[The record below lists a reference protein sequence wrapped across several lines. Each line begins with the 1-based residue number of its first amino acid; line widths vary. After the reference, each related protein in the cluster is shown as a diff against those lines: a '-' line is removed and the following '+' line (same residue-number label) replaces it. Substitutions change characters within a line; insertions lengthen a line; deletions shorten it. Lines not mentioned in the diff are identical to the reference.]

1 MAVPSPLSIYLA
13 KGQPLCRIRL
23 LSTAL
28 FPSLGRNLPAK
39 TQVALAVD
47 EHDGKRDKQQH
58 ARHDDG
64 VQAYALNTP
73 VAQHGAKHKGKDHAK
88 IQQAVF
94 QKAAPVSDDVIV
106 HVLQRVAQVADAHG
120 RSDAVT
126 VDLAEALDLHAAG
139 KRGEAVGEQ
148 VVTATGDKAHAQQDD
163 GFKEHR
169 HLTPVDHAA
178 KPLVYQIGKHNTH
191 GKRHHREEV
200 APRKCPVALRDAHA
214 HEQDVACLRV
224 GENMVAPNVRIHV
237 HKATGERQDD
247 AQLNRLRYLFGTL
260 HRRASSLL
268 TTLSCVGGNIAAVHT
283 VTH

>member
-1 MAVPSPLSIYLA
+1 M
-13 KGQPLCRIRL
+13 
-23 LSTAL
+23 
-28 FPSLGRNLPAK
+28 
-39 TQVALAVD
+39 
-47 EHDGKRDKQQH
+47 
-58 ARHDDG
+58 
-64 VQAYALNTP
+64 QAYALNTP

-88 IQQAVF
+88 VQQAVF
-94 QKAAPVSDDVIV
+94 QKAAPVGDDVIV

-120 RSDAVT
+120 RGDAVT
-126 VDLAEALDLHAAG
+126 VDLAEALDLHTAG
-139 KRGEAVGEQ
+139 KRSEAVGEQ
-148 VVTATGDKAHAQQDD
+148 VEIATGNKTHAQQDD

-178 KPLVYQIGKHNTH
+178 KTLVYQVGKHNAH
-191 GKRHHREEV
+191 SKRNHREEV
-200 APRKCPVALRDAHA
+200 TPRKCPIALRDTHA
-214 HEQDVACLRV
+214 HQQDVARLSV
-224 GENMVAPNVRIHV
+224 GENMVAPNVRIHI

>member
-1 MAVPSPLSIYLA
+1 M
-13 KGQPLCRIRL
+13 
-23 LSTAL
+23 
-28 FPSLGRNLPAK
+28 
-39 TQVALAVD
+39 
-47 EHDGKRDKQQH
+47 
-58 ARHDDG
+58 
-64 VQAYALNTP
+64 QAHALNTP

-88 IQQAVF
+88 VQHAVF
-94 QKAAPVSDDVIV
+94 QKAALVGDDVVV
-106 HVLQRVAQVADAHG
+106 HVLQRIAQVTDAHG
-120 RSDAVT
+120 RGDAVT
-126 VDLAEALDLHAAG
+126 MYLAEALDLHAAG

-169 HLTPVDHAA
+169 HLTPVDHTA
-178 KPLVYQIGKHNTH
+178 KPLVYQVGKHNAH
-191 GKRHHREEV
+191 SKRHHREEV
-200 APRKCPVALRDAHA
+200 APRKCPIALRDAYA
-214 HEQDVACLRV
+214 HQQDIARLRV
-224 GENMVAPNVRIHV
+224 GENMVAPNVRINV

>member
-1 MAVPSPLSIYLA
+1 M
-13 KGQPLCRIRL
+13 
-23 LSTAL
+23 
-28 FPSLGRNLPAK
+28 
-39 TQVALAVD
+39 
-47 EHDGKRDKQQH
+47 
-58 ARHDDG
+58 
-64 VQAYALNTP
+64 QAHALNTP

-88 IQQAVF
+88 VQQAVF
-94 QKAAPVSDDVIV
+94 QKAAPVGDDVIV

-126 VDLAEALDLHAAG
+126 VDLAEALDLHTAG

-148 VVTATGDKAHAQQDD
+148 VVTATGDKAHAHQDD

-169 HLTPVDHAA
+169 HLAPVDHAA

-214 HEQDVACLRV
+214 HEQDVARLCV

-268 TTLSCVGGNIAAVHT
+268 TTLSCVGGDIAAVHT

>member
-1 MAVPSPLSIYLA
+1 M
-13 KGQPLCRIRL
+13 
-23 LSTAL
+23 
-28 FPSLGRNLPAK
+28 
-39 TQVALAVD
+39 
-47 EHDGKRDKQQH
+47 
-58 ARHDDG
+58 
-64 VQAYALNTP
+64 QAHALNAP

-88 IQQAVF
+88 VQQAVF
-94 QKAAPVSDDVIV
+94 QKAAPVGDDVIV
-106 HVLQRVAQVADAHG
+106 HVLQRVAQVADTHG

-126 VDLAEALDLHAAG
+126 VDLAEALNLHAAG

-148 VVTATGDKAHAQQDD
+148 VEIAARDKAHAQQDD

-169 HLTPVDHAA
+169 YLAPVNHAA
-178 KPLVYQIGKHNTH
+178 KPLMHQVGKHNAH
-191 GKRHHREEV
+191 GKRHHGEEI
-200 APRKCPVALRDAHA
+200 ASRQRPVALRDAHA